1 MLIEINIHPHWQ
13 ESKLSF
19 YYFNYPR
26 VRMAITSFFA
36 GLLLLLAASNAMAQ
50 VSRLDGEWYSPKWKY
65 GYRLKNG
72 VGIATSTN
80 SPNFKP
86 GDEIIRIFHI
96 EGNDFEGE
104 QVYRDGRFYRIYL
117 TPENDGRLFIRGEGN
132 ISWHMERIRRPSQ
145 ERSDKTK
152 ENIAKAK
159 CLLFEAARQSC
170 ASAGSYAQ
178 CMNIRWGQDW
188 MAQER
193 RCQ

>member
-1 MLIEINIHPHWQ
+1 M
-13 ESKLSF
+13 SF
-19 YYFNYPR
+19 YYLNRPR
-26 VRMAITSFFA
+26 VRTAITSVLS
-36 GLLLLLAASNAMAQ
+36 GLFLLLAASTTMAQ

-86 GDEIIRIFHI
+86 GDEIIRIYDI
-96 EGNDFEGE
+96 EGNHFEGE
-104 QVYRDGRFYRIYL
+104 QVYRDGRFYRIVL
-117 TPENDGRLFIRGEGN
+117 TLENDGRLFIRGENN
-132 ISWHMERIRRPSQ
+132 ISWHMERVRRPSQ
-145 ERSDKTK
+145 ERSDTTK

-178 CMNIRWGQDW
+178 CMSIRWGKDW
-188 MAQER
+188 TAQER